1 MKVQLT
7 LPPVP
12 AMACARCP
20 GTSLKQGLK
29 FPLAPSHP
37 MVSEDAMV
45 SLYLIALS
53 GKHVCLQAGEVQ
65 AIQGV
70 PVPQN

>member
-1 MKVQLT
+1 
-7 LPPVP
+7 
-12 AMACARCP
+12 
-20 GTSLKQGLK
+20 
-29 FPLAPSHP
+29 